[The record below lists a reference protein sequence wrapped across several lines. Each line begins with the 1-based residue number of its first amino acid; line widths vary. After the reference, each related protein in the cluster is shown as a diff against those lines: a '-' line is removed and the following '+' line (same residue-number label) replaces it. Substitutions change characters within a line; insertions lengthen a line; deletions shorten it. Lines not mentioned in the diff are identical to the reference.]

1 MKRRGVALLAAGG
14 IAILIVAGGA
24 LEYAHER
31 SMHLSVDTVVSGY
44 YTPTKP
50 IAVTNLTLDR
60 GTYSAGYSVK
70 ILFTPHYAGSTL
82 KCDLI
87 DTTGRVSFFT
97 GSERVVTGGHW
108 TTITYGDTF
117 DLPDL
122 TLGFRCS
129 PSSGEG
135 ITVVFRSMNLFAAPV
150 ASG

>member
-1 MKRRGVALLAAGG
+1 MRKRVAWLAATAV
-14 IAILIVAGGA
+14 AILIVGGGVI
-24 LEYAHER
+24 EYVHESAMR
-31 SMHLSVDTVVSGY
+31 TLSTDTVVSGFY
-44 YTPTKP
+44 APTQP
-50 IAVTNLTLDR
+50 IAVSNLTLDR

-70 ILFTPHYAGSTL
+70 IFFTPHYAGSTL
-82 KCDLI
+82 KCELI

-97 GSERVVTGGHW
+97 DSERVVTGGRW
-108 TTITYGDTF
+108 TTLTYGDTF

-150 ASG
+150 ANG